1 MKSAIELK
9 TEQTNKLIKRLNFLK
24 NSKPESREEIEF
36 LTNMIASADVSND
49 VYDSRPS
56 TINIKN
62 SRDEEWY
69 FQQIQQWIKRHPS
82 SISGRAGR
90 SSIYKFALHFF
101 VENIVLNPENAKL
114 TELQLAERLN
124 DGRHDIDTKNIELK
138 MNQLEEMTSFIMALL
153 FKQFD
158 YVPERVDDRSVI
170 QFAINSMNEIGLND
184 NVAASEINPNEQLGK
199 TFKMYKEL
207 RSRDKQ
213 LIKNINHRGGGGIQ
227 YD

>member
-1 MKSAIELK
+1 M
-9 TEQTNKLIKRLNFLK
+9 
-24 NSKPESREEIEF
+24 
-36 LTNMIASADVSND
+36 
-49 VYDSRPS
+49 
-56 TINIKN
+56 
-62 SRDEEWY
+62 
-69 FQQIQQWIKRHPS
+69 
-82 SISGRAGR
+82 
-90 SSIYKFALHFF
+90 
-101 VENIVLNPENAKL
+101 LNPENAKL

-213 LIKNINHRGGGGIQ
+213 LIKKINHRGGGGIQ